1 MPGTL
6 DPLLPLEMWG
16 GLECTL
22 NRVGDRFLD
31 QLELNGHAHRLDD
44 LDRFAELGITA
55 IRYPVLWERTAPSG
69 LASADWSWPDS
80 RLARLR
86 ELHVRP
92 IVGLVHH
99 GSGPKGT
106 NLLDPA
112 FPSMLAQYAGA
123 VAERYPWV
131 ANYTPVNEPLTTAR
145 FSALYGYWYPH
156 RRDEGAF
163 FRAVLTQC
171 QGVVAAMQEIRK
183 VNPTARLI
191 QTEDL
196 GEVFARPQLAAQAVY
211 ENERRWLSLD
221 FLTGRVVPGHH
232 LWARLQATGITE
244 AELRQL
250 SEEPCPPDVIG
261 INHYLTSE
269 RLLDERIERYPS
281 WIQGGNGRETY
292 ADVDAVRVCADGPG
306 GWRRLLSAAWERYG
320 LPVAA
325 TEVHLGCSREEQLR
339 WLAEVWSTALELRA
353 EGVDIPAVT
362 AWSLLGAFGWN
373 RLVIEE
379 GGDYESGVFDL
390 RAPTPRPTAL
400 ARLVSDLAAGK
411 EPSHPVLAVPGW
423 WRRPSRFHY
432 PPVDRWGTD
441 VAPPED
447 PELPDG
453 AQAILIVGPAAPLT
467 DIFVARAVVRAVS
480 CSRLD
485 VSVSSDWMATISEA
499 IASVRPWAVIL
510 TTIPTGIQLEDVES
524 VARTCANSGIELLY
538 CSFDRIHPV
547 TEKRA
552 VPYSEHDSTRLVDDR
567 GQTVRIVEQAILKA
581 HPGAMIVQARI
592 LSDLETDKAPQP
604 RQDTRERRALPASC
618 LPDLTEAIIDLLIDR
633 ERGIWHLADRGT
645 TTWDCAVSLDLAAID
660 RGEGH
665 LILERQTRTAIPA

>member
-1 MPGTL
+1 
-6 DPLLPLEMWG
+6 LL
-16 GLECTL
+16 
-22 NRVGDRFLD
+22 
-31 QLELNGHAHRLDD
+31 
-44 LDRFAELGITA
+44 
-55 IRYPVLWERTAPSG
+55 
-69 LASADWSWPDS
+69 
-80 RLARLR
+80 
-86 ELHVRP
+86 
-92 IVGLVHH
+92 
-99 GSGPKGT
+99 
-106 NLLDPA
+106 
-112 FPSMLAQYAGA
+112 
-123 VAERYPWV
+123 
-131 ANYTPVNEPLTTAR
+131 
-145 FSALYGYWYPH
+145 
-156 RRDEGAF
+156 
-163 FRAVLTQC
+163 
-171 QGVVAAMQEIRK
+171 
-183 VNPTARLI
+183 
-191 QTEDL
+191 
-196 GEVFARPQLAAQAVY
+196 
-211 ENERRWLSLD
+211 
-221 FLTGRVVPGHH
+221 
-232 LWARLQATGITE
+232 ATGITE

-269 RLLDERIERYPS
+269 RLLDERVERYPS
-281 WIQGGNGRETY
+281 SIQGGNGRETY

-306 GWRRLLSAAWERYG
+306 GWRRLLYAAWERYG

-373 RLVIEE
+373 HLVTEE

-453 AQAILIVGPAAPLT
+453 AQAILIVGPAAPLI
-467 DIFVARAVVRAVS
+467 DVFVASGVARAVP

-485 VSVSSDWMATISEA
+485 VSVSSEWMATILEA
-499 IASVRPWAVIL
+499 IVSAPPWAVVL
-510 TTIPTGIQLEDVES
+510 TTIPTEIQLEDVES

-547 TEKRA
+547 TKKRA
-552 VPYSEHDSTRLVDDR
+552 VPYSEHDSTGLVDDH

-581 HPGAMIVQARI
+581 HPGAMIVQTGI
-592 LSDLETDKAPQP
+592 LSDLETDLAPQP
-604 RQDTRERRALPASC
+604 RQDIRESQALPASC
-618 LPDLTEAIIDLLIDR
+618 VPDLTEAIIDLLIDG

-645 TTWDCAVSLDLAAID
+645 TTWGCAVSLDLAAID

-665 LILERQTRTAIPA
+665 LILERQTGTAIPA